1 MTDKTAFT
9 EEEWELVREGP
20 PTAGMVALSA
30 EKGGAFRES
39 WALAK
44 FYTEARKEHGESELL
59 DALVAE
65 KPDTKRYS
73 SREELESK
81 GLGRL
86 SEAIALLEQ
95 KATTGEVAGYRKFV
109 MDIAEQV
116 AEAHKEGGQQVS
128 EGERAAIEKIAA
140 SLYPSGS
147 A

>member
-1 MTDKTAFT
+1 MTDKAAFT
-9 EEEWELVREGP
+9 KEEWELLREGP
-20 PTAGMVALSA
+20 PTAGMIALSA
-30 EKGGAFRES
+30 EKGGTFRET

-44 FYTEARKEHGESELL
+44 FYAEARKEHGESELL
-59 DALVAE
+59 DALVAD
-65 KPDTKRYS
+65 KPDAKRYS
-73 SREELESK
+73 SSEELESQ

-86 SEAIALLEQ
+86 TEAVTLLEQ

-109 MDIAEQV
+109 MDVAERV

-128 EGERAAIEKIAA
+128 EDERAAIEKIAA

>member
-1 MTDKTAFT
+1 MTGKADFS

-20 PTAGMVALSA
+20 PTAGMVALMA
-30 EKGGAFRES
+30 ESGGSFRES
-39 WALAK
+39 FALAK
-44 FYTEARKEHGESELL
+44 AYTEARKEHGENELL

-65 KPDTKRYS
+65 KPDLKRYKTP
-73 SREELESK
+73 EELETQ

-86 SEAIALLEQ
+86 TEAVALLEQ
-95 KATTGEVAGYRKFV
+95 KATVGEVTAYRKFALDV
-109 MDIAEQV
+109 AERV

-147 A
+147 E

>member
-1 MTDKTAFT
+1 MTDKNAFT

-20 PTAGMVALSA
+20 PTAGMIALSA
-30 EKGGAFRES
+30 EKGGSFRET

-44 FYTEARKEHGESELL
+44 FYAEARKEHGESELL

-65 KPDTKRYS
+65 KPDAKRYS
-73 SREELESK
+73 SSEELESQ

-86 SEAIALLEQ
+86 TEAVTLLEQ

-109 MDIAEQV
+109 MDVAERV

-128 EGERAAIEKIAA
+128 EDERAAIEKIAA

>member
-1 MTDKTAFT
+1 MTDKAAFT

-20 PTAGMVALSA
+20 PTAGMVALTA
-30 EKGGAFRES
+30 EKGGTFRET

-44 FYTEARKEHGESELL
+44 FYAEARKEHGESELL

-65 KPDTKRYS
+65 KPDVKRYS
-73 SREELESK
+73 SSEELESQ
-81 GLGRL
+81 GLPRL
-86 SEAIALLEQ
+86 TEAVALLEQ

-109 MDIAEQV
+109 MDVAEQV
-116 AEAHKEGGQQVS
+116 AEAHKEGGQEVS